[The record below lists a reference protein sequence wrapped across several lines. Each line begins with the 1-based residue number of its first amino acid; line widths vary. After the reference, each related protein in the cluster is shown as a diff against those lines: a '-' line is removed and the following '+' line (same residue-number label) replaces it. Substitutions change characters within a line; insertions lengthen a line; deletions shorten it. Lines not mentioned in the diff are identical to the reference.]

1 MSTSGRFPTHHIPDE
16 GTWYAPGDVVRVD
29 HSSGQVRI
37 IKDPEDTY
45 EVMSCRPATE
55 YGDDP
60 PLLRVDL
67 RKRRREVPPAET
79 PDPWAPRFPDN
90 R

>member
-1 MSTSGRFPTHHIPDE
+1 MSTSGRFPTHHIPDD
-16 GTWYAPGDVVRVD
+16 GTRYVLGETVRVD
-29 HSSGQVRI
+29 HSSGRI
-37 IKDPEDTY
+37 QLVKDLNGEY

-67 RKRRREVPPAET
+67 KRIDRSTVPPSEPT
-79 PDPWAPRFPDN
+79 PWGPRSW
-90 R
+90 